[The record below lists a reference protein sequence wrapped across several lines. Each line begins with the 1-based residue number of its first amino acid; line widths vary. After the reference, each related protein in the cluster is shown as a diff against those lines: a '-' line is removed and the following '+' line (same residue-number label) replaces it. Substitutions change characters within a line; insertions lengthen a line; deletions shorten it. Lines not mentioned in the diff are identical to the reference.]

1 MDLKAE
7 MVKILLLF
15 ESFNSFKCVQVL
27 KSPTLMRIKIPS
39 KLKTIT
45 QITINICL
53 R

>member
-15 ESFNSFKCVQVL
+15 ESFNSFKCVQGL
-27 KSPTLMRIKIPS
+27 SSTLMKIKIPS
-39 KLKTIT
+39 KLKTT
-45 QITINICL
+45 THVTINIRL